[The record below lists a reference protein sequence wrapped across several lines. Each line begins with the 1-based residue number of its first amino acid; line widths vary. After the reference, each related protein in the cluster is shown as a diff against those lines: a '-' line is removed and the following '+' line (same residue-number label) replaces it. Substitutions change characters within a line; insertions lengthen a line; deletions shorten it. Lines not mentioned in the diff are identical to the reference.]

1 MLKSHDLRWG
11 GLAKAFH
18 WTIMLLILAQAV
30 IGLTMVNL
38 PRRPSVF
45 AVYDLHKSIGLT
57 ILALAILRLAWRAVD
72 RRPADVPGMPSWQR
86 RLAHATHV
94 LLYVLIF
101 AVPLSG
107 WLFDSAT
114 GLRPLHWWG
123 VVPMPS
129 LTGGPDRGLA
139 DFTRALHH
147 WMFWTM
153 VVIVLGHVAAA
164 CKHHFIDNDD
174 TLRRMLPFARV
185 RHTGDTE
192 S

>member
-86 RLAHATHV
+86 RSAHATHV

-123 VVPMPS
+123 VVPIPS

-174 TLRRMLPFARV
+174 TLRRMLPFVRV

>member
-18 WTIMLLILAQAV
+18 WTIMLLILAQAA

-129 LTGGPDRGLA
+129 LTGGPDRSLA

>member
-1 MLKSHDLRWG
+1 MLKSNARHWG
-11 GLAKAFH
+11 TLAKSFH
-18 WTIMLLILAQAV
+18 WIIMLLILAQAV

-45 AVYDLHKSIGLT
+45 AIYNLHKSIGLT
-57 ILALAILRLAWRAVD
+57 ILALAVLRLVWRIFD
-72 RRPADVPGMPSWQR
+72 RRPDDVPGMPTWQR
-86 RLAHATHV
+86 RTAHATHV

-123 VVPMPS
+123 VVRMPS
-129 LTGGPDRGLA
+129 LTGGSMHDIA
-139 DFTRALHH
+139 DFTRSLHH

-153 VVIVLGHVAAA
+153 VAIVAGHVAAA
-164 CKHHFIDNDD
+164 VKHHVFDRDD
-174 TLRRMLPFARV
+174 TLRRMLPFGKK
-185 RHTGDTE
+185 T
-192 S
+192 

>member
-86 RLAHATHV
+86 RSAHATHV

-123 VVPMPS
+123 VVPIPS

-153 VVIVLGHVAAA
+153 AVIVLGHVAAA

-174 TLRRMLPFARV
+174 TLRRMLPFVRV